1 MESKEVNYHE
11 MVAALTIVIGNDIV
25 IPEVDIAFTMLD
37 TTPKITGY
45 KWQYKG
51 VGVWVSLSRIVD
63 ATTLFNECL
72 DSRVEAMRLHVKQE
86 LYRALSKEANK

>member
-11 MVAALTIVIGNDIV
+11 LVAALTIVVGNDIV

-37 TTPKITGY
+37 TTPKVTGY

-51 VGVWVSLSRIVD
+51 VGVWVSISQIVD
-63 ATTLFNECL
+63 AETIFNAHL
-72 DSRVEAMRLHVKQE
+72 DYRVEAMREYVKQRFQE
-86 LYRALSKEANK
+86 MLNKEAVK